1 MKAHSISAAARSA
14 FHLMDPAARLV
25 IGLCIVGIAAFESGM
40 LVASWFLL
48 RLVLGAAAAGE
59 PFAQPGRLG
68 LVLSGVLAVMI
79 LRTVIVTCLW
89 AVVAQRLTQTQQSR
103 AGDLFAAYLDL
114 PYLDLLSASR
124 SQMLDNMRQVSRTF
138 MQDSLFPALYFL
150 SDALVAASIVAV
162 LMVLAPGP
170 TVLVAVWL
178 AIVFS
183 LIQRFVTRPASALAP
198 QRWAAF
204 RAIAEFDEWS
214 LQHGQAI
221 RVQREEA
228 VVRSQHHDLAGKAAR
243 LSARVAIAAMLPR
256 YIAELA
262 LLSSTIVLFG
272 WFAWRGDASHTVLSQ
287 LAIFT
292 LAGTRLLPAVLRGL
306 SMISTMQQGAPVRE
320 AIAAGLAAHASQG
333 KASPMQAT
341 SSGPPVP
348 RLFEEEI
355 RLEGI
360 SFAYPGGPPVISPG
374 TTLALG
380 KGEWIHVKGPSGEGK
395 STLVALLLG
404 LLRPDEG
411 QILFD
416 GAPADPAERLR
427 GPRVAM
433 VAQDSRFL
441 RGTIAENLAFPSRL
455 DQIDAAFA
463 LALMHAMGLDFGLD
477 TNLGQD
483 GAQLSGGQRQR
494 LAIIKA
500 MLKRPDLLVL
510 DEATA
515 QLDLG
520 FERIVFTV
528 IRSQLPETT
537 VIVVAHKLDG
547 TERFDRV
554 WEKLGPH
561 WCEVVLAQEA

>member
-14 FHLMDPAARLV
+14 FRLIDPAARRV
-25 IGLCIVGIAAFESGM
+25 IVLCIGGIAVFESGM

-48 RLVLGAAAAGE
+48 KLVLGAAAAGE

-68 LVLSGVLAVMI
+68 LVLSAVLAVMI
-79 LRTVIVTCLW
+79 LRTVSVTWLW
-89 AVVAQRLTQTQQSR
+89 AVIARRLAKTQQNR
-103 AGDLFAAYLDL
+103 ASELFAAYLDL

-138 MQDSLFPALYFL
+138 MQDSLFPVLYFL

-162 LMVLAPGP
+162 LMVVAPGP

-178 AIVFS
+178 AIVFA
-183 LIQRFVTRPASALAP
+183 LIQRLVTRPASALAP

-204 RAIAEFDEWS
+204 RAMADFDEWS

-228 VVRSQHHDLAGKAAR
+228 VVRSRHRTLAGKAAR

-272 WFAWRGDASHTVLSQ
+272 WFAWSGDASHTVLSQ

-306 SMISTMQQGAPVRE
+306 SMINTMQQGAPVRE
-320 AIAAGLAAHASQG
+320 AIAADLASRALPGQAAPIVPASG
-333 KASPMQAT
+333 TA
-341 SSGPPVP
+341 PVP
-348 RLFEEEI
+348 RLFAREI
-355 RLEGI
+355 RLEGLA
-360 SFAYPGGPPVISPG
+360 FAYPGGPPVISSG

-380 KGEWIHVKGPSGEGK
+380 KGDWVHIKGPSGEGK
-395 STLVALLLG
+395 STLVALLFG
-404 LLRPDEG
+404 FLRPDEG
-411 QILFD
+411 HILFD
-416 GAPADPAERLR
+416 GVPADPAERLR
-427 GPRVAM
+427 GQRVAM

-441 RGTIAENLAFPSRL
+441 RGTVAENLAFPSLPDQL
-455 DQIDAAFA
+455 DTAFA
-463 LALMHAMGLDFGLD
+463 VALMRAMGLDFALD

-520 FERIVFTV
+520 FERVVFAV
-528 IRSQLPETT
+528 IRNELPDTT
-537 VIVVAHKLDG
+537 VIVVAHKLDD
-547 TERFDRV
+547 TARFDRI

-561 WCEVVLAQEA
+561 WREIVLAQEP

>member
-1 MKAHSISAAARSA
+1 MKTHSIYAAARSA
-14 FHLMDPAARLV
+14 FRLMDPSARRV
-25 IGLCIVGIAAFESGM
+25 IVLCIGGIAVFESGM

-48 RLVLGAAAAGE
+48 QLVLGAAAVGE
-59 PFAQPGRLG
+59 PFAQPGRHG
-68 LVLSGVLAVMI
+68 LVLSAVLAVMI
-79 LRTVIVTCLW
+79 LRTVIVTWLW
-89 AVVAQRLTQTQQSR
+89 ALIARRLAQTQQNR
-103 AGDLFAAYLDL
+103 ASELFAAYLDL

-138 MQDSLFPALYFL
+138 MQDSLFPVLYFL

-162 LMVLAPGP
+162 LMVVALRP

-178 AIVFS
+178 AIVFA

-204 RAIAEFDEWS
+204 RAMAEFDEWS

-228 VVRSQHHDLAGKAAR
+228 VVRSRHRNLAGKAAR

-272 WFAWRGDASHTVLSQ
+272 WFAWSGDASHTVLSQ
-287 LAIFT
+287 LAIFM

-306 SMISTMQQGAPVRE
+306 SMISAMQQGAPVRE
-320 AIAAGLAAHASQG
+320 AIAASLAAHASQAQ
-333 KASPMQAT
+333 ASPIPA
-341 SSGPPVP
+341 SSSDVPAP
-348 RLFEEEI
+348 RLFEEDI

-360 SFAYPGGPPVISPG
+360 SFAYPGGPPVISSG

-380 KGEWIHVKGPSGEGK
+380 KGEWVHIKGPSGEGK

-404 LLRPDEG
+404 FLRPDEG
-411 QILFD
+411 HILFD
-416 GAPADPAERLR
+416 GAVADPAERLR

-441 RGTIAENLAFPSRL
+441 RGTIAENLAFPSL
-455 DQIDAAFA
+455 PDQIDVAFA
-463 LALMHAMGLDFGLD
+463 LALMRAMGLDFTLD

-500 MLKRPDLLVL
+500 MLKRPELLVL

-520 FERIVFTV
+520 LERIVFAV
-528 IRSQLPETT
+528 IRSHLPETT
-537 VIVVAHKLDG
+537 VIAVAHKLDG
-547 TERFDRV
+547 TERFDRC

-561 WCEVVLAQEA
+561 WREVVLAQQA